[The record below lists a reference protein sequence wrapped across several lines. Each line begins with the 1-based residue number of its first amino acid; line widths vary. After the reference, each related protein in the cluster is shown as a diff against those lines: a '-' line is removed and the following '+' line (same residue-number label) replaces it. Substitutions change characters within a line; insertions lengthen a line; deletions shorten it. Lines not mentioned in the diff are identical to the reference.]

1 MKYILIFSLLLTA
14 LVGSEITPTMRS
26 EFVARLKATAEST
39 EKDRFR
45 VLLCTDG
52 LSEEMLK
59 FAKVASEYNLSEI
72 KKYGE
77 AVGFVW
83 SEPSADMLEVPSAK
97 GFRYIP
103 NLKIEEVLTVSWH
116 DEIRKSDVKSSF
128 ALGVK
133 DGKLWQVGTIK
144 EPIAQK

>member
-1 MKYILIFSLLLTA
+1 MKYILIFSLFITS
-14 LVGSEITPTMRS
+14 LVGAEITPMMRA
-26 EFVARLKATAEST
+26 EFVARLKTAAEST

-45 VLLCTDG
+45 ALLCTEG

-59 FAKVASEYNLSEI
+59 FARTSSEYNLSEI

-83 SEPSADMLEVPSAK
+83 SEPSVDMLEVPEAN

-103 NLKIEEVLTVSWH
+103 NLKIKEVLTVSWH
-116 DEIRKSDVKSSF
+116 DDIRKSDVKSSF
-128 ALGVK
+128 AIGIK
-133 DGKLWQVGTIK
+133 DGKLWQIGTIK
-144 EPIAQK
+144 EPIQRK